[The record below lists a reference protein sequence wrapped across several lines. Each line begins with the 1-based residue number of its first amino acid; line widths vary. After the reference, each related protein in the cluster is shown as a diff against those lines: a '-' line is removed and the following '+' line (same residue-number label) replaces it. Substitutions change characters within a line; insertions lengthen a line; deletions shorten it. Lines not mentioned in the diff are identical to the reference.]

1 MSNANLLTSKM
12 RYHVLTPIKYFI
24 ALIFLALHLQ
34 AMAQQISVGIL
45 TNSGAQRAFY
55 TSFAQEFERQNPG
68 TQIKLDFKPDADFKK
83 ALVGWF
89 QNGNGPQVI
98 NWQGGERLFQYV
110 RQGHV
115 ADISEFWQ
123 QNGLLNNFTEASVGA
138 VTVNDRQFGL
148 PVSYYQW
155 GFYYRKSLFDKL
167 NLSPPR
173 NWQQF
178 LDVSQRLKESDVV
191 PVTIGA
197 KFKGPLLA
205 WFDYL
210 NLRIN
215 GLEFHQRLLQGDES
229 FEDPR
234 VSAVLVH
241 WKELLDKQYFVRQY
255 HKWNWSQAMPFLYHK
270 MAGMT
275 LMGNFFAGTMPPTI
289 KDDFRFFPFPTIDDS
304 VEIYEEAP
312 LDVFMIPKYAQNND
326 LAKQFLLAIA
336 GRRFQEDFNKM
347 LGSIPPNT
355 QSSTSDDYFIQQ
367 GTVTLGQAKGV
378 SQFFDRDTNNDM
390 AQAAM
395 DIFIQFMQS
404 RNVGQTQNALEAA
417 KRQHLR

>member
-1 MSNANLLTSKM
+1 MPKLF
-12 RYHVLTPIKYFI
+12 LTPIKCLF
-24 ALIFLALHLQ
+24 ALNLLLLHSELL
-34 AMAQQISVGIL
+34 AQQISVGIL

-68 TQIKLDFKPDADFKK
+68 TQIRLDFKPDDKFKE
-83 ALVGWF
+83 ALAGWF

-98 NWQGGERLFQYV
+98 NWQAGERLFQYV
-110 RQGHV
+110 RQGNI
-115 ADISEFWQ
+115 ADITDVWQ
-123 QNGLLNNFTEASVGA
+123 ENGLINNFTEASVGA
-138 VTVNDRQFGL
+138 VTMEGRQYGL

-155 GFYYRKSLFDKL
+155 GFYYRKSLFDKY

-173 NWQQF
+173 TWQQF
-178 LDVSQRLKESDVV
+178 LEVSRRLKENDVT

-197 KFKGPLLA
+197 KFKWPTLA

-215 GLEFHQRLLQGDES
+215 GLEFHQRLLQGEES
-229 FEDPR
+229 FQDPR
-234 VSAVLVH
+234 VTAILDH

-289 KDDFRFFPFPTIDDS
+289 KDDFRFFPFPIIDDS
-304 VEIYEEAP
+304 VEVFEEAP
-312 LDVFMIPKYAQNND
+312 LDVFMIPKYAQNNE
-326 LAKQFLLAIA
+326 LAKRFLLAIA
-336 GRRFQEDFNKM
+336 GRTFQEDFNKM
-347 LGSIPPNT
+347 LGTIPPNT

-367 GTVTLGQAKGV
+367 GTLTLGQAKGV
-378 SQFFDRDTNNDM
+378 SQFFDRDTNDAM

-395 DIFIQFMQS
+395 DIFMQFMQN
-404 RNVGQTQNALEAA
+404 RNVGQAQRALEEA
-417 KRQHLR
+417 RQQHLL